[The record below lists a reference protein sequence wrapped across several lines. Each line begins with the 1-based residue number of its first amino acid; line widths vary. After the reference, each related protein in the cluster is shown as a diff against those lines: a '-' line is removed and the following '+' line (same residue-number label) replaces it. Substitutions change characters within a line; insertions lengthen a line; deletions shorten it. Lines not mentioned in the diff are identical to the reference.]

1 MRQYQLTFIDLAL
14 KRDALRFGTFAL
26 KSGRESPYFFN
37 AGLFSDGE
45 ALPTLGGCYAAAVVH
60 SGIRFDMVFGP
71 AYKGIAL
78 AVATVVALAAE
89 HGRSVPYAFNRNEAK
104 DQGEGRTARGVPT

>member
-1 MRQYQLTFIDLAL
+1 MQQYQLTFIDLAL
-14 KRDALRFGTFAL
+14 SRDALRFGHFAL
-26 KSGRESPYFFN
+26 KSGRDSPYFFN

-45 ALPTLGGCYAAAVVH
+45 ALATLGKYYAAAIVY

-78 AVATVVALAAE
+78 VNATAATETYALSLRDALPVALAQQ
-89 HGRSVPYAFNRNEAK
+89 R
-104 DQGEGRTARGVPT
+104 Q